1 MSSADWTPLQG
12 RISVKTYRHH
22 FSSQEDLIKA
32 LDHAEIVVAMRE
44 RTSFS
49 RSVLENLPRLRLLVT
64 TGMRNAAID
73 LEVARERGI
82 VVLGTEGKSPATTEL
97 TFALIL
103 GLARSLVPETLS
115 LRARGPWKK
124 PWERSSTE
132 SLGIFG
138 LGHIGTQVA
147 RIASA
152 FGMKVLAWS
161 QNLRRAGNDG
171 GSRIRHLPK

>member
-1 MSSADWTPLQG
+1 M
-12 RISVKTYRHH
+12 KTYRHH

-49 RSVLENLPRLRLLVT
+49 RSVLENLPCLRLLVT

-82 VVLGTEGKSPATTEL
+82 VVLGTEGKSQATTEL

-115 LRARGPWKK
+115 LRARGPWKNPGNGALRK
-124 PWERSSTE
+124 AWGFLDSATLALR
-132 SLGIFG
+132 L
-138 LGHIGTQVA
+138 H
-147 RIASA
+147 ASP
-152 FGMKVLAWS
+152 
-161 QNLRRAGNDG
+161 
-171 GSRIRHLPK
+171 RHLA